1 METQEQT
8 PTQTPAQTP
17 APGAKPSAA
26 AQQFQEVVG
35 RLGQVTIALMQGREE
50 LEDKQRQAEA
60 LGAEI
65 TQLRLRLADSEREA
79 QRLQGAA
86 GALQTLVQ
94 AEGQAAVTE
103 TEEAKDAK
111 DAKDA

>member
-8 PTQTPAQTP
+8 PAQTPAQTP
-17 APGAKPSAA
+17 TPAAKTSAA

-35 RLGQVTIALMQGREE
+35 RLGQITIALMQGREE

-60 LGAEI
+60 LAAEI
-65 TQLRLRLADSEREA
+65 TQRRLRLAENEREA

-94 AEGQAAVTE
+94 AEEQAAGTE
-103 TEEAKDAK
+103 TEEAKDA
-111 DAKDA
+111 